1 MFYVVK
7 FLEAFEEAIAKK
19 QQQNPNGSKVI
30 YGLAVSSPG
39 KRVLQLHHSQCL
51 NTRRFSTGSVWN
63 ARTLLQCMLMSQ
75 CGHCGAPL
83 YSHGHQKNSLLKN
96 TSVLWAL
103 AVSHCFIYP

>member
-7 FLEAFEEAIAKK
+7 CLEAFEEAIAKK

-51 NTRRFSTGSVWN
+51 NTQCLNTRRFSTGRVWN

-75 CGHCGAPL
+75 CGVPL
-83 YSHGHQKNSLLKN
+83 SSHGHQKIHS
-96 TSVLWAL
+96 
-103 AVSHCFIYP
+103 